1 MAATAKAPEKVT
13 DRSKAIQLIMYLATQ
28 TDYVSVHDIH
38 KDPLSGFADHEA
50 IKAGLR
56 AACDV
61 LEVSSEQGEVSVY
74 RLPRT
79 FDGYKDVFAMVK
91 DSEDI
96 YNFLLSGYSHAMVNE
111 LFIRDA
117 LLRWGQTPYFE
128 SLAAKYP
135 AGQMKPGEAMVT
147 MLAQQPGFAAL
158 AAMFSVSPAVAGK
171 ILYPE
176 KLSRYE
182 LTHPK
187 IALDLTF
194 TNDMVKRAPPGTVLS
209 VKYEVI
215 AQGMINIEMR
225 GGTGIP

>member
-1 MAATAKAPEKVT
+1 MTAKAKAPEQT
-13 DRSKAIQLIMYLATQ
+13 TARSKAVQLIMYLATQ

-50 IKAGLR
+50 IKAALR
-56 AACDV
+56 TACDV
-61 LEVSSEQGEVSVY
+61 LDVDTGQGAVSLY
-74 RLPRT
+74 RLPRSL
-79 FDGYKDVFAMVK
+79 DGYRDVFGFVR
-91 DSEDI
+91 DTEDV
-96 YNFLLSGYSHAMVNE
+96 YNFLLSTYSHAMVNE

-135 AGQMKPGEAMVT
+135 AGQIKPAEAMVT

-158 AAMFSVSPAVAGK
+158 AAMFSVSPAVAGM
-171 ILYPE
+171 ILFPE
-176 KLSRYE
+176 NLSRYE

-194 TNDMVKRAPPGTVLS
+194 TCDMVKRAPPGTVLS

-215 AQGMINIEMR
+215 AQGMINIQMS

>member
-1 MAATAKAPEKVT
+1 MAARAKVPEKVD
-13 DRSKAIQLIMYLATQ
+13 DRPKAIQLIMYLATQ

-38 KDPLSGFADHEA
+38 KDPLSGFPDHEA
-50 IKAGLR
+50 IKAALR

-61 LEVSSEQGEVSVY
+61 LDVSSEKGAVSLY

-79 FDGYKDVFAMVK
+79 FDGYREVFAMLK
-91 DSEDI
+91 GSEDI

-135 AGQMKPGEAMVT
+135 AGQMNPAEAMVA

-158 AAMFSVSPAVAGK
+158 AAMFSVSPAVADM

-176 KLSRYE
+176 NLSRYE

-194 TNDMVKRAPPGTVLS
+194 ACDMVKRAPPGTVLS

-215 AQGMINIEMR
+215 AQGMINIQMS

>member
-1 MAATAKAPEKVT
+1 MAVTEKAPEQATAKANAV
-13 DRSKAIQLIMYLATQ
+13 RLIMYLATQ
-28 TDYVSVHDIH
+28 TDYISVHDIH
-38 KDPLSGFADHEA
+38 KDPLSGFKDHEE
-50 IKAGLR
+50 IKAALR
-56 AACDV
+56 RACDV
-61 LEVSSEQGEVSVY
+61 LDVNSGQGEVSLY

-79 FDGYKDVFAMVK
+79 LDGYRDVFNFVR
-91 DSEDI
+91 DSEDV
-96 YNFLLSGYSHAMVNE
+96 YNFLLSNYSHAIVNE

-117 LLRWGQTPYFE
+117 LLRWGQTAYYE
-128 SLAAKYP
+128 SIAAQYP
-135 AGQMKPGEAMVT
+135 EGQIKPGEALVT

-158 AAMFSVSPAVAGK
+158 AALFSVSPAVAEK

-187 IALDLTF
+187 IMLDLTF
-194 TNDMVKRAPPGTVLS
+194 AADMVKRAPPGTVLS

-215 AQGMINIEMR
+215 AQGMINLEMR